1 MTKVQDKA
9 ISAFVT
15 DVRAALEGQDPT
27 VIADLTDNLEADLM
41 DRQASETDA
50 FQLGNPKLFA
60 QELLASAGL
69 LSVSSADSRA
79 MRFWRGVGSAVW
91 RFLKSVRPAWWVF
104 RGLMAYTLIW
114 FVLLQQEKYIPDN
127 PGAWLAL
134 AVMVVLSVQIGRA
147 NSRNLAIRLPLA
159 VLNIVAVLVAGYWLV
174 GFNQVR
180 DNYQRM
186 NVLFNSGLLLQD
198 GRVVGFAYAYDKN
211 GKQLPMAALK
221 DGNGHLIYQ
230 PPASTD
236 LPPALAATV
245 GTALPNALASLAKL
259 GAIVEISY
267 QDLPEVQ
274 SGHVASVQVSYDALG
289 SQHVQLVVAK

>member
-1 MTKVQDKA
+1 
-9 ISAFVT
+9 
-15 DVRAALEGQDPT
+15 
-27 VIADLTDNLEADLM
+27 
-41 DRQASETDA
+41 
-50 FQLGNPKLFA
+50 
-60 QELLASAGL
+60 
-69 LSVSSADSRA
+69 
-79 MRFWRGVGSAVW
+79 
-91 RFLKSVRPAWWVF
+91 
-104 RGLMAYTLIW
+104 MAYTLIW
-114 FVLLQQEKYIPDN
+114 FVLLKQEKYIPDN

-134 AVMVVLSVQIGRA
+134 AVMAVLSVQIGRA
-147 NSRNLAIRLPLA
+147 NSRKLAIRLPLA

-180 DNYQRM
+180 ENYQRM

-230 PPASTD
+230 PPATTD

-245 GTALPNALASLAKL
+245 GTALPNVLASLTKL